1 MAMITAGGVTKTSSK
16 SGSKTKSSKRKSSS
30 SSSKKKSSHK
40 RLGLEAPKEQ
50 KLLEYRPGSKDSK
63 EGDDNGQM
71 VLFKPRAEHFLS
83 FVNKGPESERGC
95 SVNKA
100 LKRYHRERSDSG
112 ASLSKLMEEKELW
125 RSLRMRKNERGEI
138 VLFCI

>member
-1 MAMITAGGVTKTSSK
+1 
-16 SGSKTKSSKRKSSS
+16 
-30 SSSKKKSSHK
+30 
-40 RLGLEAPKEQ
+40 
-50 KLLEYRPGSKDSK
+50 
-63 EGDDNGQM
+63 M

-125 RSLRMRKNERGEI
+125 RSLRMDPVNFSRRILESPSPSHPSHESERQNLILWQAAEWRG
-138 VLFCI
+138 LMAYWLT